1 MIPRDVEPS
10 MSFFSISRWRPVH
23 LFLSWLTY
31 WVALLAVT
39 LGPAIPPI
47 LRATAANAKG
57 EIAAN
62 MGNGVLSMVVK
73 ESGRTTWSGST
84 HLLTAA
90 LWLAVPPLVLWALWV
105 MSRGAAPHETV
116 RSDRTVA

>member
-1 MIPRDVEPS
+1 
-10 MSFFSISRWRPVH
+10 MSLFSISRWRPAH
-23 LFLSWLTY
+23 LFLSWVIY
-31 WVALLAVT
+31 WVALFAVT

-62 MGNGVLSMVVK
+62 MANGVLSMVVK

-90 LWLAVPPLVLWALWV
+90 LWLAVPPLVLWVLWLI
-105 MSRGAAPHETV
+105 SRSGTPRDAV
-116 RSDRTVA
+116 RSGRTVA

>member
-1 MIPRDVEPS
+1 
-10 MSFFSISRWRPVH
+10 MSLFSISRWRPVH
-23 LFLSWLTY
+23 LFFSWLIY

-39 LGPAIPPI
+39 LGPAIPHI

-62 MGNGVLSMVVK
+62 MANGVLSMVVK

-105 MSRGAAPHETV
+105 MSRGAAPRDAV